1 MAYPSLQDYHTP
13 ETNRFGNGHRGRKRV
28 GSDGTLTLFCTATI
42 FCLPPHTAINDK
54 PLLSSGRKRAVSE
67 GTASMF

>member
-28 GSDGTLTLFCTATI
+28 VSDGTLTLFCTATI
-42 FCLPPHTAINDK
+42 FCLPPHTAVNNK
-54 PLLSSGRKRAVSE
+54 PLLSSGRKTAGSE
-67 GTASMF
+67 GSVTLF

>member
-13 ETNRFGNGHRGRKRV
+13 ETNRFGNGHRGRK
-28 GSDGTLTLFCTATI
+28 T
-42 FCLPPHTAINDK
+42 
-54 PLLSSGRKRAVSE
+54 AVSE